1 MRHRPAALPSL
12 AAALLVG
19 LLATGCGGGEED
31 PTDGATEAPTTSAS
45 PEDTEPAGA
54 EPIDGGPVAGAGAD
68 VDPSDPQA
76 WCGAVTA
83 EQLGALTAYEVAD
96 VYASGDGLQT
106 CVADLPGNELLL
118 TWGTEPTK
126 KTFEQY
132 AARFEK
138 PAGVYEPTV
147 VTLGGGQSAVV
158 APRPDTPTAFAGTVV
173 DGRVVEVA
181 VAGVVVQDADSDELA
196 EMAKQVLAAY
206 VA

>member
-1 MRHRPAALPSL
+1 MRPAALPSL

-19 LLATGCGGGEED
+19 LLAAGCGGSEED
-31 PTDGATEAPTTSAS
+31 RADGATEDPTASAS
-45 PEDTEPAGA
+45 PDDSEPEATEPSG
-54 EPIDGGPVAGAGAD
+54 DTPVAGAGAD

-83 EQLGALTAYEVAD
+83 DQLGALTDYEVVD

-126 KTFEQY
+126 KSFEHY
-132 AARFEK
+132 AAGFDK

-147 VTLGGGQSAVV
+147 VTLGEGRPAVL
-158 APRPDTPTAFAGTVV
+158 ALRPDTPTAFAGTVV
-173 DGRVVEVA
+173 DGRVVQVS

-196 EMAKQVLAAY
+196 EMARQVLAAY